1 MTWKQVKSLDEQQL
15 TLYEVKFMEY
25 NTIRVEEK
33 DMIGKII
40 FNRPPVNVLN
50 IEMMKEINQALKDFQ
65 SRSLKVLIIAAEGK
79 AFSAGVDISDHT
91 KDKVNEMIRVFHD
104 IFTNLYKIK
113 APTVALVNGAALGGG
128 CEVAMFCDI
137 VIASEKSQFGQPE
150 IKVGVLPPVA
160 AAIFPRLMCSKKALE
175 LLVTGDIIKA
185 DEAKNL
191 GLVNHVFPVEDFK
204 EESKKFIT
212 EKLVNNS
219 AVVMQLT
226 KRAFIEGATQ
236 NYLNSIKKI
245 EDVYL
250 NELMKT
256 YDANE
261 GLAAF
266 MEKRKPVWKN
276 K

>member
-1 MTWKQVKSLDEQQL
+1 MDYK
-15 TLYEVKFMEY
+15 
-25 NTIRVEEK
+25 TIIVEEK
-33 DMIGKII
+33 DMIGRIT

-65 SRSLKVLIIAAEGK
+65 NRSLKVLILTAEGK
-79 AFSAGVDISDHT
+79 AFSAGVDIADHT
-91 KDKVNEMIRVFHD
+91 KEKVNEMIQVFHD
-104 IFTNLYKIK
+104 IFKNLLKIE

-137 VIASEKSQFGQPE
+137 VIASEKSKFGQPE

-160 AAIFPRLMCSKKALE
+160 AAIFPKLMWSKKALE
-175 LLVTGDIIKA
+175 LIVTGDVIKA
-185 DEAKNL
+185 DEAKDL
-191 GLVNHVFPVEDFK
+191 GLVNHILPVDNF
-204 EESKKFIT
+204 EEEAEKFIT
-212 EKLVNNS
+212 EKLASNS

-226 KRAFIEGATQ
+226 KRAFIEGASQ
-236 NYLNSIKKI
+236 NYSNSIKKI
-245 EDVYL
+245 EDIYL

-256 YDANE
+256 DDANE

-266 MEKRKPVWKN
+266 MEKRQPVWKN

>member
-1 MTWKQVKSLDEQQL
+1 MDYK
-15 TLYEVKFMEY
+15 
-25 NTIRVEEK
+25 TIIVEEK
-33 DMIGKII
+33 DMIGRIT

-65 SRSLKVLIIAAEGK
+65 NRSLKVLILDADGK
-79 AFSAGVDISDHT
+79 AFSAGVDIADHT
-91 KDKVNEMIRVFHD
+91 KEKVNEMIQVFHD
-104 IFTNLYKIK
+104 IFTNLLKIE

-137 VIASEKSQFGQPE
+137 VIASEKSKFGQPE

-160 AAIFPRLMCSKKALE
+160 AAIFPKLMWSKKALE
-175 LLVTGDIIKA
+175 LIVTGDVIKA
-185 DEAKNL
+185 DEAKDL
-191 GLVNHVFPVEDFK
+191 GLVNHILPVENF
-204 EESKKFIT
+204 EEEAEKFIT
-212 EKLVNNS
+212 EKLASNS

-236 NYLNSIKKI
+236 NYSNSIKKI
-245 EDVYL
+245 EDIYL

-256 YDANE
+256 DDANE

-266 MEKRKPVWKN
+266 MEKRQPVWKN